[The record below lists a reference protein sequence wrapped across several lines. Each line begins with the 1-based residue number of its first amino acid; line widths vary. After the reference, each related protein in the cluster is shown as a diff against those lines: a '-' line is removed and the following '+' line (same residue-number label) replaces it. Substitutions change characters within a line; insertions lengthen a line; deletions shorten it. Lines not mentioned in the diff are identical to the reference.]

1 MLYKTPYY
9 SDLKSFDR
17 NLQQQPKTQF
27 LPEIQMYQQFRSLQ
41 NIPNTSRAADPLLSG
56 RNSIIEQIQEPQ
68 TSRSQ
73 YQSIIKNKKFS
84 LNQEQQNQKK
94 GLLVKFEDM
103 ATQNNQPKSI
113 LKRKNS
119 NSSQHSDVLDFFELV
134 EEQPLPVRNKK
145 HTILEPLQST
155 PSPQMANAISPKRVS
170 FNKQIQVKLISDDY
184 IESSEKRIQSRHL
197 FRRQLTEF
205 IN

>member
-1 MLYKTPYY
+1 MLYKSSYY
-9 SDLKSFDR
+9 SDLKPLDR
-17 NLQQQPKTQF
+17 NLQPQPKTQF
-27 LPEIQMYQQFRSLQ
+27 LPEIQVYQQFKSLQ
-41 NIPNTSRAADPLLSG
+41 NIPHTSRATDALLSA
-56 RNSIIEQIQEPQ
+56 RNSLIDQIQEPQ
-68 TSRSQ
+68 TSRSS
-73 YQSIIKNKKFS
+73 YHSIIKNKKYS
-84 LNQEQQNQKK
+84 LNPEQPNLKK
-94 GLLVKFEDM
+94 GLLVKFEDLG
-103 ATQNNQPKSI
+103 TQNNQPKSI

-184 IESSEKRIQSRHL
+184 VDSNEKRLQSRHL
-197 FRRQLTEF
+197 LRRQLTDF